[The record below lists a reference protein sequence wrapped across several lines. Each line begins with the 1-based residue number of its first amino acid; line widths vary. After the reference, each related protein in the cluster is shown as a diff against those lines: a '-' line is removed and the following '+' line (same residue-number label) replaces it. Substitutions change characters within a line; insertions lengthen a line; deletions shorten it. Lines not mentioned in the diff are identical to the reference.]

1 MTSSILAN
9 GYSSQLLAGCLNPCR
24 GTSRTVGGKTAF
36 LGGRSERVAS
46 SGRRGAD
53 LEPVLTVAVCTAP
66 TTPPQLPAA
75 VADGLALTPSAAATG
90 TLRSG
95 CGAAGDRWFAGDER
109 GAASDAGGGMG
120 AAAVVGVGGG
130 CEEAVPSLGVRGVCI
145 GGTPGESAADS
156 PGAIDVDGVS

>member
-1 MTSSILAN
+1 M
-9 GYSSQLLAGCLNPCR
+9 NPCR

-36 LGGRSERVAS
+36 LGARNERVAT
-46 SGRRGAD
+46 SGRRND

-75 VADGLALTPSAAATG
+75 VADGLALTPGAAATG
-90 TLRSG
+90 TLRSA
-95 CGAAGDRWFAGDER
+95 CGAVGDRWSAGDER

-130 CEEAVPSLGVRGVCI
+130 CEEAVPSLGVGGICI
-145 GGTPGESAADS
+145 RGTPGDSAADS
-156 PGAIDVDGVS
+156 PGATDVDGVS